1 MRTYTYLLSL
11 FACLMLLASKSMAQP
26 YTLRHLGIEDGLSN
40 NYVTDIVQDSQ
51 GCIWI
56 ATEAGL
62 NRFNGKDFTV
72 YNTHNS
78 DIAGDALTRLLY
90 DPEENKLWVG
100 TKTGISLLDCRTQE
114 FEQSTPFDSIDMNN
128 NIVSISPAADGGIWV
143 ANHYGKIVHYN
154 KTGGKV
160 TILSRE
166 NIQGL
171 PHSHWS
177 VFDNGKGQLYVGHSG
192 EGMSIIDLKSVE
204 ALGFQVAREVTRDDI
219 REVDICFLE
228 KDGYRV
234 ELVSPYSAT
243 SVVAGLL
250 KKYKNCPY
258 HICYETSHFEEAL
271 EELTSHGYV
280 MMGSPT
286 PAPAIDQHPVVFL
299 MNASLGMIEL
309 LDLG

>member
-1 MRTYTYLLSL
+1 MSTLTIHNIGYLV
-11 FACLMLLASKSMAQP
+11 K
-26 YTLRHLGIEDGLSN
+26 
-40 NYVTDIVQDSQ
+40 
-51 GCIWI
+51 
-56 ATEAGL
+56 
-62 NRFNGKDFTV
+62 
-72 YNTHNS
+72 
-78 DIAGDALTRLLY
+78 
-90 DPEENKLWVG
+90 
-100 TKTGISLLDCRTQE
+100 
-114 FEQSTPFDSIDMNN
+114 
-128 NIVSISPAADGGIWV
+128 
-143 ANHYGKIVHYN
+143 KIVPA
-154 KTGGKV
+154 
-160 TILSRE
+160 IRS
-166 NIQGL
+166 
-171 PHSHWS
+171 
-177 VFDNGKGQLYVGHSG
+177 F
-192 EGMSIIDLKSVE
+192 E